1 MTTGGRGGAATPI
14 VTTAGG
20 RGGPVE
26 RVEELA
32 RQWTPAGPPEAATA
46 LGDDSRQFCT
56 RLQRLLLAWA
66 GLGILHKGFSPQIGG
81 PAERALYDKL
91 KAQYDAE
98 VESCD
103 TDTAKAMLMKKLRQ
117 QYDQEVLSTTM
128 EDHAAIQCGDVV
140 QAPVE
145 GMFYEGVVIAINGMM
160 CTVDFGEDDVQS
172 VLLDVCR
179 RVLAWHTIEVGDE
192 VKVRDVDSALEFV
205 GHVTQV
211 TTGPVGP
218 VYEVKYDETDE
229 VEKHIAPDRLRKVKS
244 ARSSAIKRWHKAY
257 TVIVAAHAFE
267 QAGKGELDMSSES
280 KEESKI
286 DRTVS
291 GRNVGDGAVGVLP
304 NADGLDPDYEGAKY
318 ARGAQAARGEHHES
332 KDGHVELL
340 ATDDVVYAD
349 EGSALDPD
357 YEGAKYARGAQAA
370 GAMPEE

>member
-1 MTTGGRGGAATPI
+1 MGAGASAI
-14 VTTAGG
+14 
-20 RGGPVE
+20 PVDQ
-26 RVEELA
+26 L
-32 RQWTPAGPPEAATA
+32 TDP
-46 LGDDSRQFCT
+46 
-56 RLQRLLLAWA
+56 
-66 GLGILHKGFSPQIGG
+66 K
-81 PAERALYDKL
+81 ERALYDKL
-91 KAQYDAE
+91 KAQYDEE
-98 VESCD
+98 VESCE

-117 QYDQEVLSTTM
+117 QYDEQVLSTTM

-160 CTVDFGEDDVQS
+160 CTVDFGDDDVQS

-205 GHVTQV
+205 GHVTNV
-211 TTGPVGP
+211 TTGPMGP

-267 QAGKGELDMSSES
+267 QAGKGELDMSSEA

-318 ARGAQAARGEHHES
+318 ARGAAMARGEHHES
-332 KDGHVELL
+332 KDGHVELV
-340 ATDDVVYAD
+340 ADEGVVYAD

-357 YEGAKYARGAQAA
+357 YEGAKYARGAAAA

>member
-1 MTTGGRGGAATPI
+1 MGAGASAI
-14 VTTAGG
+14 
-20 RGGPVE
+20 PVDQ
-26 RVEELA
+26 L
-32 RQWTPAGPPEAATA
+32 TDP
-46 LGDDSRQFCT
+46 
-56 RLQRLLLAWA
+56 
-66 GLGILHKGFSPQIGG
+66 K
-81 PAERALYDKL
+81 ERALYNKL

-103 TDTAKAMLMKKLRQ
+103 TDTAKAMLMKRLRQ

-205 GHVTQV
+205 GHVTNV

-218 VYEVKYDETDE
+218 VYEVKYDADDESGE

-318 ARGAQAARGEHHES
+318 ARGAAMARGEHHES

-340 ATDDVVYAD
+340 EMDDVVYAD

>member
-1 MTTGGRGGAATPI
+1 MGAGASAI
-14 VTTAGG
+14 
-20 RGGPVE
+20 PVDQ
-26 RVEELA
+26 L
-32 RQWTPAGPPEAATA
+32 TN
-46 LGDDSRQFCT
+46 
-56 RLQRLLLAWA
+56 
-66 GLGILHKGFSPQIGG
+66 

-98 VESCD
+98 VGSCE
-103 TDTAKAMLMKKLRQ
+103 TDTEKAMLMKKMRQ
-117 QYDQEVLSTTM
+117 QYDEQVLSTTM

-280 KEESKI
+280 KEEGKI

-291 GRNVGDGAVGVLP
+291 GRDVSSGAMGVLP

-349 EGSALDPD
+349 EGGLGNSD